1 MIILCCTLT
10 ESPIQNNH
18 KNNFQVHC
26 THLLVNSVCLHVCT
40 VLLCTYSLVSL
51 CCIKVWWGG
60 LVGDTP
66 CRPHLATAS
75 YSLPYTT
82 VNNFHNDFIS
92 ILFYGN
98 YKWSSHKTNWPHK
111 GTIGIISTCTKQLA
125 IASMVIVILNWCWL
139 WALTPDFPQCIEPW
153 AGWTGCVRWR
163 WVWCTKRNCAPP
175 RHQHPPGRG
184 GCSRSRWP
192 AWDHWPLVYTTR
204 VWWNVQPTLTLL
216 HTSYLRLFQVQ
227 LIFSTSQKYPLPP
240 TMSQNVI
247 NGIKIG
253 FWIDWQLI
261 RYCFWTND
269 SETIL
274 CTLH

>member
-1 MIILCCTLT
+1 MDWPQLVHVNHQSSFISHCSQFHAKHTSKSNWSDAISAFELMIILCCTLT

-18 KNNFQVHC
+18 ENNFQVHC

-75 YSLPYTT
+75 YSLHYTTT

-111 GTIGIISTCTKQLA
+111 GTIGIISTCTK
-125 IASMVIVILNWCWL
+125 
-139 WALTPDFPQCIEPW
+139 
-153 AGWTGCVRWR
+153 
-163 WVWCTKRNCAPP
+163 
-175 RHQHPPGRG
+175 
-184 GCSRSRWP
+184 
-192 AWDHWPLVYTTR
+192 
-204 VWWNVQPTLTLL
+204 
-216 HTSYLRLFQVQ
+216 
-227 LIFSTSQKYPLPP
+227 
-240 TMSQNVI
+240 
-247 NGIKIG
+247 
-253 FWIDWQLI
+253 
-261 RYCFWTND
+261 
-269 SETIL
+269 
-274 CTLH
+274 